1 MKKLNYIII
10 GILLL
15 IIIGLI
21 VALII
26 IPKEKK
32 VIEYKKCIINNDE
45 EKFNKKEYDLKQL
58 YFNNLKIN
66 DSDKDKGLILDSE
79 YFEKDNVFIKSEDG
93 KITDLYLS
101 LDKDNK
107 ITYKN
112 NNLTDLEDFIEAFGQ
127 YDKKITYYNEDRY
140 DFIYIQS
147 DESPNLSEYE
157 LTIRYKNNKII
168 SVELVKNDIK
178 MMG

>member
-1 MKKLNYIII
+1 MKKYNYIII

-147 DESPNLSEYE
+147 DESPNFTEYE
-157 LTIRYKNNKII
+157 LKIRYKNNKII